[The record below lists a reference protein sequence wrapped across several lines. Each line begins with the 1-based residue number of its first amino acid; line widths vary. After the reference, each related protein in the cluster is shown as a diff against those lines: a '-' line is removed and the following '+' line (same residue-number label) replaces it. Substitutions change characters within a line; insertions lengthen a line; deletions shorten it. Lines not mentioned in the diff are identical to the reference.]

1 MWASC
6 SRTIGLASELCAMGI
21 GGRTEH
27 SQHARATA
35 FQARSGIVANGAGT
49 SAYRVKPFENV
60 TLAYL
65 YPKEDHVS

>member
-1 MWASC
+1 
-6 SRTIGLASELCAMGI
+6 MGI

-49 SAYRVKPFENV
+49 SAYRVKPFKNV